1 MGLNENHKG
10 DREWDYSNSI
20 YETFKDVDAA
30 LFLTEW
36 NEFASLNWEEISKMM
51 RQPSWVFDTRSIVDM
66 DLVKENGINI
76 WQVGY
81 GN

>member
-1 MGLNENHKG
+1 MELFNE
-10 DREWDYSNSI
+10 I

-51 RQPSWVFDTRSIVDM
+51 RQPSWVFDTD
-66 DLVKENGINI
+66 
-76 WQVGY
+76 Q
-81 GN
+81 